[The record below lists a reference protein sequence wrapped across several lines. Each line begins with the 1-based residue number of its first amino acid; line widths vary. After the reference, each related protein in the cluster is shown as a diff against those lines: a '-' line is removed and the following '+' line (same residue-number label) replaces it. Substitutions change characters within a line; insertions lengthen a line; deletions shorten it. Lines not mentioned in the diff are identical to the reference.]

1 MQRKAGRPSCLVRGV
16 SWSASEGGLRRIGWR
31 QGGGADGGQNHHNAN
46 TKLRKYIYT
55 NTNIQQQQ
63 YRYKY
68 LKTED
73 SSHKTQS
80 FIIWVGTGPTDSW
93 RYCTSWSYCTRRLAK
108 ILFMRRVGEVSRDR
122 LWRWWRK
129 PFLRCGPSLWWHWML
144 TFIHKYVVK
153 CFA

>member
-31 QGGGADGGQNHHNAN
+31 QGGGADEGQNHHNAN

-55 NTNIQQQQ
+55 NTNIQQQK

-108 ILFMRRVGEVSRDR
+108 ILFMRRVGEVSTVTDYGDDGGSHFWGADR
-122 LWRWWRK
+122 LSGVTD
-129 PFLRCGPSLWWHWML
+129 CSLLYTSMS
-144 TFIHKYVVK
+144 
-153 CFA
+153 